1 MKLHFY
7 QSDNTAGKKLSYEPI
22 DGNLSLP
29 WLKQTRLVALDSQY
43 VEMEAP
49 SDPAVGIARA
59 LAFHLR
65 DIGIFDGYDPDDGGE
80 SGGYSDFTC
89 KLELVLI
96 HSNKEYQIVLNLYYR
111 YRGDKKESQ
120 KTDLSDVQISNWLFD
135 RIVNDSNSLPL
146 IEMKLRH
153 LLQLDCLN
161 CTINGLEVE
170 L

>member
-7 QSDNTAGKKLSYEPI
+7 QSDNTAGKKLSYEAI
-22 DGNLSLP
+22 DGDSSLP
-29 WLKQTRLVALDSQY
+29 WLKYTNLVALDSQY
-43 VEMEAP
+43 LEMEAP
-49 SDPAVGIARA
+49 SNPAVGLARA

-89 KLELVLI
+89 KLELVLNYASQEFQVAI
-96 HSNKEYQIVLNLYYR
+96 NLYYR
-111 YRGDKKESQ
+111 YRGDKKDSQ

-135 RIVNDSNSLPL
+135 RIVNDTNSSPL

-153 LLQLDCLN
+153 LLQLDYLACS
-161 CTINGLEVE
+161 INGLEVE

>member
-22 DGNLSLP
+22 DGELSLP
-29 WLKQTRLVALDSQY
+29 WLKHTRLVALDSQY
-43 VEMEAP
+43 VEMEPP

-59 LAFHLR
+59 LSFHLR
-65 DIGIFDGYDPDDGGE
+65 NIGIFDAYDPDDGGE

-89 KLELVLI
+89 KLELVLF
-96 HSNKEYQIVLNLYYR
+96 HGDQEFQVALNLYYR
-111 YRGDKKESQ
+111 YRGEKTEKQ

-135 RIVNDSNSLPL
+135 RIINDTNSLSL

-153 LLQLDCLN
+153 LLQLDYVT
-161 CTINGLEVE
+161 CTINGLDVE